1 MSACW
6 LHLSQWIKKKLPKV
20 SQIKCSKVLMWLS
33 LWCFLLRTPSWSSWP
48 PVRLLLY
55 DSVCR
60 TSEVAKMCYRFEWL
74 RARRAEEVTLLFPL
88 QTFLL
93 SCLLV
98 CAAGPVGTSCFVSR
112 GVKCGPFWLA
122 DSLQSQESRASC
134 WFSSYS
140 WCSRPRPPAFGRF
153 TPNPPDTHHEFWL
166 LFVLSRCCDI

>member
-20 SQIKCSKVLMWLS
+20 SPIKCSKVLMWLS

-74 RARRAEEVTLLFPL
+74 CARRAEEVTLLFPL

-112 GVKCGPFWLA
+112 GVKCGLPHLIG
-122 DSLQSQESRASC
+122 
-134 WFSSYS
+134 WFS
-140 WCSRPRPPAFGRF
+140 PVPGVTGVLLVLILFLMF
-153 TPNPPDTHHEFWL
+153 TSSSSC
-166 LFVLSRCCDI
+166 VR